1 MQNETNMEAIDA
13 KRDVRPS
20 KSFRGNP
27 IEKSLSSY
35 LEVRIERKKTR
46 EVTEKQRAVSD
57 EMVKAPNADSSL
69 RIGSP
74 VFSLSPPGT
83 VADVANATVAM
94 RAATT
99 EHDSEVLVSHL
110 LPSFIR
116 FL

>member
-1 MQNETNMEAIDA
+1 MEAIDA
-13 KRDVRPS
+13 KSDVRPS

-57 EMVKAPNADSSL
+57 EMVKAPNADSPL

-74 VFSLSPPGT
+74 VF
-83 VADVANATVAM
+83 
-94 RAATT
+94 
-99 EHDSEVLVSHL
+99 
-110 LPSFIR
+110 
-116 FL
+116 